1 MYTMCMSSHV
11 IPGEPDVDTMGML
24 KEMATSLGVSMLQS
38 RLLEERSFSEICWAT
53 EETMNVGELW
63 KLYAKSLVGGC
74 Y

>member
-53 EETMNVGELW
+53 EETMNVGELR